1 MTQPLPRWAWGKSLG
16 AAAWPLLCAAL
27 FAAYA
32 FFPDRFPAQTA
43 TTLMLLMAAEIPAL
57 AVGLAYAAALGEA
70 TVAARLKMF
79 FICIGTLAL
88 VAVLNLG
95 LNFDFVVVAPILLW
109 VLVPNVIE
117 LWHERADRVLASR
130 QAAAVVEDRMH
141 LFALLPTLVVFGV
154 LFAIG
159 TLLLLGGI
167 SIATGSD
174 LVGRLAQ
181 AVDSADPALLALIGS
196 AYMLLGAASAAHV
209 HRPVFLR
216 DRKRLLDRPWLHKIT
231 LRK

>member
-1 MTQPLPRWAWGKSLG
+1 MTQNLPPWAWSKSLG
-16 AAAWPLLCAAL
+16 AAAWPLLCAAC

-32 FFPDRFPAQTA
+32 FFPDRFPAQTS

-57 AVGLAYAAALGEA
+57 AIGLAYAAALAEA

-79 FICIGTLAL
+79 FLCIGTLAL
-88 VAVLNLG
+88 VAVLQLG
-95 LNFDFVVVAPILLW
+95 LKFDFLVVAPMLLW

-117 LWHERADRVLASR
+117 LWQERDDRMLASR
-130 QAAAVVEDRMH
+130 QAAAVIEDRMH
-141 LFALLPTLVVFGV
+141 LFALLPTLVCVGV
-154 LFAIG
+154 LLAIG

-167 SIATGSD
+167 SIASGSD
-174 LVGRLAQ
+174 LIGRLTQ
-181 AVDSADPALLALIGS
+181 AVDSADPALFALIGS
-196 AYMLLGAASAAHV
+196 AYLLLGAASAAHV

-216 DRKRLLDRPWLHKIT
+216 DRKRLLDRPWLLKAT